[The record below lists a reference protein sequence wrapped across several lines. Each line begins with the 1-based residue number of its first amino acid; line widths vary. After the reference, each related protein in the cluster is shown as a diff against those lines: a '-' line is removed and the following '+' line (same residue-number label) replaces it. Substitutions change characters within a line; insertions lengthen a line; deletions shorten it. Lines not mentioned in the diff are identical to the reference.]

1 MKDVPCQGPVFKT
14 AKFEVGRAVVSFD
27 KPSGGLAVTGGGPLQ
42 GFVLAGVDGVFH
54 SAKASIDGVD
64 YVVVAGIGA
73 VEAGTG

>member
-1 MKDVPCQGPVFKT
+1 M
-14 AKFEVGRAVVSFD
+14 SFD